1 MDTVFFNMLKGI
13 KQREPNKSKE
23 NTIEFLKKK
32 LASSTYIHSPGMLW
46 KKSGKNAT
54 VSPDFKI

>member
-23 NTIEFLKKK
+23 NTIKFLKKK
-32 LASSTYIHSPGMLW
+32 L
-46 KKSGKNAT
+46 
-54 VSPDFKI
+54 